1 MTEVLRMAG
10 RAPSSACAAP
20 RGPRGTVHVLGQ
32 QLGRVEIRSLRES
45 IGHVDPR
52 RPVRSALTPRQVV
65 LTGATGATE
74 FMPRWRAP
82 SGPAPSAA
90 WTPERA
96 APPSPFRAAG
106 RDRR

>member
-52 RPVRSALTPRQVV
+52 HPARSALTPRQVV
-65 LTGATGATE
+65 LTGATK
-74 FMPRWRAP
+74 FMPRWEPDPKVLACA
-82 SGPAPSAA
+82 STIST
-90 WTPERA
+90 TPGQ
-96 APPSPFRAAG
+96 S
-106 RDRR
+106 

>member
-32 QLGRVEIRSLRES
+32 QLGRVEIHSLRES

-74 FMPRWRAP
+74 FMPRWEPDPKVLACA
-82 SGPAPSAA
+82 STIST
-90 WTPERA
+90 TPGQ
-96 APPSPFRAAG
+96 S
-106 RDRR
+106 